1 MGDDFLD
8 QPLSRFFE
16 SVASAS
22 ATPGGGSAA
31 AVTVA
36 LAAGLS
42 AMAARLSVSQLQ
54 GSAQLVDEAER
65 LRQRATELAQED
77 MMAFEAVHAAYALPK
92 DREPGVRRL
101 ASAGL
106 MKRKDVCAEVSD
118 LLADGLRDPDPQV
131 CANMAHVCCRLES
144 LPAEVVH
151 PRLGRPPA
159 GECDQVSRMSRF
171 AVRGRLVHRYSQRAG
186 VTTNGR
192 AGLAGRTIRAEPPAP
207 AGGRL
212 QHARHGQRSPGRGT
226 GSMAAA

>member
-1 MGDDFLD
+1 VGDDFLD

-101 ASAGL
+101 RIRAAL
-106 MKRKDVCAEVSD
+106 ARATDVPLGIAEV
-118 LLADGLRDPDPQV
+118 AAQV
-131 CANMAHVCCRLES
+131 
-144 LPAEVVH
+144 AE
-151 PRLGRPPA
+151 
-159 GECDQVSRMSRF
+159 
-171 AVRGRLVHRYSQRAG
+171 
-186 VTTNGR
+186 
-192 AGLAGRTIRAEPPAP
+192 LAGRLA
-207 AGGRL
+207 AGGNPNLEGDAVTGALLALAGARSASVLIDLNVRQGRL
-212 QHARHGQRSPGRGT
+212 EGPWREQAQAYVATAAQVVDRSVGDAGLGRERQ
-226 GSMAAA
+226 